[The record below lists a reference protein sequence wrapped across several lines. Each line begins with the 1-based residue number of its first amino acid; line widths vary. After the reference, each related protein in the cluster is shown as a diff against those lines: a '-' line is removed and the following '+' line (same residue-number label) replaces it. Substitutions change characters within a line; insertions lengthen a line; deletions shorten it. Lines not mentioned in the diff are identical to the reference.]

1 MSETSN
7 SGNFLLGCGVA
18 LASGTVVVPLQTM
31 NLRMQLGMDKSLQD
45 SLEQGRELYKG
56 YLWRCGRYVPR
67 KLAIILTEDRIQSL
81 VKNVP
86 GFGKSIIGNIIN
98 STVTMALARPID
110 TEIIRLVRDMDDG
123 HKVQYESHKI
133 IRDEPLSAGKKSLV
147 RMYAGALPELGKILV
162 SHAMYFLLFTAV
174 DNLLPSRITSKQEI
188 VLRGL
193 LYLGADAAS
202 YPLGSVSRMQVAEDL
217 TMQEAVKKCS
227 AEGLFY
233 NGFTFNVAI
242 TLVMVGF
249 SVAMTRISAELTRP
263 GKKPV
268 QSK

>member
-18 LASGTVVVPLQTM
+18 LASGTIVVPLQTM
-31 NLRMQLGMDKSLQD
+31 NLRMQLGMDESLQD

-67 KLAIILTEDRIQSL
+67 KLAIILTEDRIQSI

-86 GFGKSIIGNIIN
+86 GFGKSIMGNIIN
-98 STVTMALARPID
+98 SIITMALARPID
-110 TEIIRLVRDMDDG
+110 TQIIRLVRDMDDG
-123 HKVQYESHKI
+123 NKVEFESHKI
-133 IRDEPLSAGKKSLV
+133 IRDEPLSAEKWSLV
-147 RMYAGALPELGKILV
+147 RMYAGALPEFGKILV

-174 DNLLPSRITSKQEI
+174 DNLLPSKITKKQEI

-202 YPLGSVSRMQVAEDL
+202 YPLGSVSRMQVAEDM
-217 TMQEAVKKCS
+217 TVQDAVMKCS

-233 NGFTFNVAI
+233 KGYTFNVAI
-242 TLVMVGF
+242 TLAMVAF
-249 SVAMTRISAELTRP
+249 SVAMTRFSTELIRT
-263 GKKPV
+263 GKKRM
-268 QSK
+268 K